1 MCKHYK
7 LHQKTL
13 KANLTPEQRHVVD
26 SGFRARLAELLVEKA
41 KRDSN
46 VGPKVAEVAP
56 DDDESPGGN
65 DSFSGE
71 EEEGGG
77 EEEEEGGSDGGD
89 EEGSDDEDSS
99 DDDGNEDASDGAE
112 NKDAPGGAKNKDA
125 PEVGDDLP
133 STSVYGRIIL
143 RIRKAL
149 HPVIYQTPKPL
160 QNVESSDEQVSRGRR
175 AKRGA
180 TIRELSVS
188 GSDMELE
195 GSSGNEAIV
204 AGPSTEEEKLM
215 KESSDRQLMAVDNV
229 MLPDHVESK
238 PGGNRYF
245 LICLIT
251 Y

>member
-1 MCKHYK
+1 M
-7 LHQKTL
+7 
-13 KANLTPEQRHVVD
+13 
-26 SGFRARLAELLVEKA
+26 
-41 KRDSN
+41 
-46 VGPKVAEVAP
+46 GPKVVEAAL
-56 DDDESPGGN
+56 DEAGSPGG
-65 DSFSGE
+65 DGSFSGE
-71 EEEGGG
+71 EEGEGG
-77 EEEEEGGSDGGD
+77 EEDEEEGGSDGGD

-99 DDDGNEDASDGAE
+99 DDDGNEGASDGAE
-112 NKDAPGGAKNKDA
+112 NKDVSDGAENKDA

-180 TIRELSVS
+180 TIRDLSGS

-195 GSSGNEAIV
+195 GSSEGNEAV
-204 AGPSTEEEKLM
+204 FAGPSAEEEMLM
-215 KESSDRQLMAVDNV
+215 KEQSDQQVMAVGNV
-229 MLPDHVESK
+229 MLPAHVGSK

-245 LICLIT
+245 LSF
-251 Y
+251 

>member
-1 MCKHYK
+1 M
-7 LHQKTL
+7 
-13 KANLTPEQRHVVD
+13 VD
-26 SGFRARLAELLVEKA
+26 SGFRARLAELLVLRLKS
-41 KRDSN
+41 DSH
-46 VGPKVAEVAP
+46 VGPKVVGAAL
-56 DDDESPGGN
+56 DEAGSSKGDG
-65 DSFSGE
+65 SFSGE
-71 EEEGGG
+71 EEGEGGE

-89 EEGSDDEDSS
+89 EEESDDEDSS
-99 DDDGNEDASDGAE
+99 DDGNEDGSDGAE
-112 NKDAPGGAKNKDA
+112 NKDAPDGTENKDA

-133 STSVYGRIIL
+133 STSVHGRIIL

-160 QNVESSDEQVSRGRR
+160 KNVESSDEQVSRVRR

-180 TIRELSVS
+180 TIRELSAS
-188 GSDMELE
+188 GSDMELG

-215 KESSDRQLMAVDNV
+215 KESSDSQLMAVDNV
-229 MLPDHVESK
+229 MLPDHVGSK

-245 LICLIT
+245 FICLIT

>member
-1 MCKHYK
+1 M
-7 LHQKTL
+7 
-13 KANLTPEQRHVVD
+13 VD
-26 SGFRARLAELLVEKA
+26 SGFRARLAELLVLRLKS
-41 KRDSN
+41 DSH
-46 VGPKVAEVAP
+46 VGPKVVEAAP

-99 DDDGNEDASDGAE
+99 DDGNEDGFDGAE
-112 NKDAPGGAKNKDA
+112 NKDAPGGAENKDA
-125 PEVGDDLP
+125 SEVGDDLP
-133 STSVYGRIIL
+133 STSVRGRIIL

-160 QNVESSDEQVSRGRR
+160 KNVESSDEQVSRVRR

-180 TIRELSVS
+180 TIRELSAS

-215 KESSDRQLMAVDNV
+215 KESSDSQLMAVDNV
-229 MLPDHVESK
+229 MLPDHVGSK

-245 LICLIT
+245 FICLIT

>member
-1 MCKHYK
+1 M
-7 LHQKTL
+7 
-13 KANLTPEQRHVVD
+13 VD
-26 SGFRARLAELLVEKA
+26 SGFRARLAELLVLRL

-46 VGPKVAEVAP
+46 VGPKVVEAAP

-89 EEGSDDEDSS
+89 EEGSHDEDSS
-99 DDDGNEDASDGAE
+99 GDDGNEGASGGVE
-112 NKDAPGGAKNKDA
+112 NKDALGGAKNKDA
-125 PEVGDDLP
+125 SEVGDDLP
-133 STSVYGRIIL
+133 STSVRGRIIL

-160 QNVESSDEQVSRGRR
+160 QNVESSDEQVSRVRR

-180 TIRELSVS
+180 TIRDLSIS

-195 GSSGNEAIV
+195 GLSGNEAIV

-215 KESSDRQLMAVDNV
+215 KESSDQQLMAVDNV
-229 MLPDHVESK
+229 MLPDHVGSK

-245 LICLIT
+245 FICLIT

>member
-1 MCKHYK
+1 M
-7 LHQKTL
+7 
-13 KANLTPEQRHVVD
+13 VD

-46 VGPKVAEVAP
+46 MGPKEAEAAP
-56 DDDESPGGN
+56 DDEESPGGN
-65 DSFSGE
+65 DSFSGDE
-71 EEEGGG
+71 EGG

-99 DDDGNEDASDGAE
+99 DDDENEDASDGAE
-112 NKDAPGGAKNKDA
+112 NKDALGGAKNKDA

-149 HPVIYQTPKPL
+149 HPVIYQTRKPL
-160 QNVESSDEQVSRGRR
+160 KNVESSDEQVSRVRR

-180 TIRELSVS
+180 TIRELSAS
-188 GSDMELE
+188 GSDMELG

-215 KESSDRQLMAVDNV
+215 KESGDSQLMAVDAE
-229 MLPDHVESK
+229 MLPDHVESR
-238 PGGNRYF
+238 PGGNRYS
-245 LICLIT
+245 LSV
-251 Y
+251 